1 MQEVEPD
8 FHGRPSRTVQ
18 HFHRTAAVAKGKGK
32 GKGGRGERVAPSV
45 DEKVKGSR
53 CVCVSCT
60 GVTGAASS
68 AALFAVAS
76 ATCVFFINN
85 N

>member
-1 MQEVEPD
+1 MVARRGVE
-8 FHGRPSRTVQ
+8 
-18 HFHRTAAVAKGKGK
+18 A
-32 GKGGRGERVAPSV
+32 SV
-45 DEKVKGSR
+45 YEKVKGSR

-68 AALFAVAS
+68 AALLAVAS
-76 ATCVFFINN
+76 ATCVSFINN